1 MSGYFSVGTAVP
13 SFNLLWPLSEKK
25 WLSEYAIST
34 KYVRN
39 ARQMNTPEL
48 RALMGLDPF
57 P

>member
-34 KYVRN
+34 K
-39 ARQMNTPEL
+39 
-48 RALMGLDPF
+48 ALMGLDPF